1 MDSITTDY
9 LISLADMDE
18 DALYQLYAEA
28 ISKLKSKDTSQFDR
42 KVFVMRVMMIRSII
56 SDKYSLRAY
65 RSNRSGIEFDNPME
79 NPQINRFYK

>member
-9 LISLADMDE
+9 LISLADMSE
-18 DALYQLYAEA
+18 DALYQLYKEA
-28 ISKLKSKDTSQFDR
+28 LTSLKSKDTSQFDR

-65 RSNRSGIEFDNPME
+65 RSNRSGIETDNPMNNE
-79 NPQINRFYK
+79 SVARFYK